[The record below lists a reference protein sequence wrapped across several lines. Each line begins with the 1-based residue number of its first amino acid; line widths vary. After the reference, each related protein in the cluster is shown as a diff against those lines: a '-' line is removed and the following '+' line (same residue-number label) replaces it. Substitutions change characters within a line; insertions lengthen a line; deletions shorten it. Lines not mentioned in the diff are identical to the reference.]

1 MNYNNRELFTR
12 EESLFLFG
20 ASTHDL
26 WRKKLITHFKNCLC
40 YGSFFRRI
48 VLRSKT
54 ETYRNKKYEERSKK
68 FHKKHLISLFE
79 VSGKKQKKHWCGLC
93 TFLGWISASNTIGG
107 MWISKFAIGGSLDDK
122 GTKNLGIWLSSYLAR
137 FQSKP
142 WRPRRRSTLL
152 YTTTRLRGAN
162 IQVYMGMTNRP
173 AIWLAQILAHVEINF
188 PCEWIADDDQEFRPV
203 IARPASTHNTKH

>member
-1 MNYNNRELFTR
+1 MRNV
-12 EESLFLFG
+12 
-20 ASTHDL
+20 
-26 WRKKLITHFKNCLC
+26 RKNFI
-40 YGSFFRRI
+40 
-48 VLRSKT
+48 
-54 ETYRNKKYEERSKK
+54 
-68 FHKKHLISLFE
+68 KKHLISLFE
-79 VSGKKQKKHWCGLC
+79 VAGKKQKKKHWCGLC

-203 IARPASTHNTKH
+203 IARPASTHNTEH

>member
-1 MNYNNRELFTR
+1 MRNV
-12 EESLFLFG
+12 
-20 ASTHDL
+20 
-26 WRKKLITHFKNCLC
+26 RKNFIKNTWFH
-40 YGSFFRRI
+40 S
-48 VLRSKT
+48 LRSPAK
-54 ETYRNKKYEERSKK
+54 SK
-68 FHKKHLISLFE
+68 
-79 VSGKKQKKHWCGLC
+79 KKHWCGLC

-188 PCEWIADDDQEFRPV
+188 PCEWIADDDQKFRPV
-203 IARPASTHNTKH
+203 ITWPAWYCHSALWPDHKLSLWRFFREKTGSGKSGKNPDIKFREFLDRYCYLPIPHDDIWITANFFL